1 MTRLHHVKKARKTY
15 RGTGI
20 KKGDSYFWWKF
31 RRGIKHHSKVRPRPS
46 QLTQSAFWG
55 SYLASMEGFEDS
67 VGKASS
73 GDDLREAV
81 SSLVEA
87 LEEIKTETEEKKENM
102 PEPLQQ
108 GETGELLQ
116 ERIDGL
122 EELISELQGVD
133 IEDEEESDDESEEN
147 ENPFETSRGELQS
160 LSGYSGS

>member
-15 RGTGI
+15 RGTSI

-31 RRGIKHHSKVRPRPS
+31 RRGIKHRSKIQPRPS
-46 QLTQSAFWG
+46 QLTQSAFWS

-122 EELISELQGVD
+122 EELISELQGVEV
-133 IEDEEESDDESEEN
+133 EDDEESDDDEEEKTSPLES
-147 ENPFETSRGELQS
+147 SREELQNI
-160 LSGYSGS
+160 SGYSGS